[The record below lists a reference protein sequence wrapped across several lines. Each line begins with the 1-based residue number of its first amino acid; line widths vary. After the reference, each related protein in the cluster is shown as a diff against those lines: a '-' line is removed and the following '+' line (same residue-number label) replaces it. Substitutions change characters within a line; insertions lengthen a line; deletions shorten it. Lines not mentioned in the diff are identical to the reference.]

1 MLTKNQLIIS
11 CFFNGGNAIFL
22 IYYIYDICV
31 RPTDLEHIT
40 RWSYYLNSIFTT
52 INLFCDIME
61 YISQESKENM
71 ENSMNYKLIIDDQ
84 NLEPKQN
91 FEKLNDWNR
100 NQFGVICNTLSYFVS
115 IGFWSLFFLGNSL
128 MKVTPSI
135 KSVFNCIYHHC
146 IIQIV
151 GIVDI
156 FNIKRKVHV
165 FSWLYFGII
174 YSILILYSIII
185 YIEKYIFGR
194 NAYIFMKGTSKMFL
208 ILCLIISSILLYIS
222 YLIHI
227 YLIELKNKKKDE
239 EKTNLIDIE

>member
-11 CFFNGGNAIFL
+11 CFFNGGNVIFL

-71 ENSMNYKLIIDDQ
+71 ENQMNYKLIIDDQ

-115 IGFWSLFFLGNSL
+115 IGFWSLFLVGNSL

-151 GIVDI
+151 VIIDI

-165 FSWLYFGII
+165 FSWFYFGII

-194 NAYIFMKGTSKMFL
+194 NAYIFMKDTSKMFL

-239 EKTNLIDIE
+239 EKTNFIDIE